1 MARKDA
7 RQKPAKQST
16 GKRQTTIKN
25 RILRLSIISV
35 VTVIVLLVSVNS
47 VLIYRAYDTSYRSEA
62 ESLAGAYSELIQAN
76 IESLRNDLD
85 TVMANTSVF
94 NQMSPMY
101 LRKSQL
107 ENLAA
112 TSLFKDFSV
121 AYSDGKTYS
130 DTDLSKREY
139 FQHAMR
145 GEYYVS
151 SPVIRQTDN
160 SVTTM
165 MAGPAVT
172 VNGQQYVVYGGL
184 DSAYFSKGLDSIDM
198 GKGSNIIVIDK
209 YGQIVASSDQSQV
222 ANLENYVN
230 SEDKE
235 LRGFATEMMN
245 KESGTYSYE
254 HDGIR
259 FMAAYQ
265 NIPDTDGWTI
275 AVSAN
280 YSEVIAQV
288 TSAILVCLVLSLAL
302 LVIEVVVAIKVAN
315 NISRPII
322 RNTERLKL
330 LAGGD
335 VKTPFENHAPNDET
349 YILSQSMVE
358 TVSSLSGY
366 ISDIRNVLSGM
377 AAGDLTVRSEMEYK
391 GDFVEIGKSLEQISG
406 ALNEA
411 FNLVKG
417 NVNQLQSGAAQLAA
431 GAQSLSSTA
440 IGESQAVDEISTTV
454 AEITKQADNTA
465 SISARVAEMTR
476 RTNESAHSGGQLM
489 KELLKSVENIKEKSY
504 GISEIM
510 RTISDIASQ
519 TNILALNASIEA
531 ARAGAAGKGFAVV
544 ANEVGTLAAKSQA
557 AAKDTESLI
566 GDSISAVDSGMD
578 LASKAYEEINTIVEA
593 ISEVTTEIERI
604 NAAAEEQKDSI
615 NLISDNMGR
624 IESGMQSTTATAEQS
639 AASSEELSGL
649 STSLAETVSRYRTL
663 PEA

>member
-1 MARKDA
+1 MAKKGAGREPKKKEA
-7 RQKPAKQST
+7 
-16 GKRQTTIKN
+16 GKKQTTIKS

-35 VTVIVLLVSVNS
+35 VTVIVMLVVLNS
-47 VLIYRAYDTSYRSEA
+47 ALIYQAYNTSYQSEA
-62 ESLAGAYSELIQAN
+62 ESLAGAYSQIIQAN

-85 TVMANTSVF
+85 TVALNTSVF
-94 NQMSPMY
+94 NQTSPMH

-107 ENLAA
+107 ENLAS

-121 AYSDGKTYS
+121 AFSDGTTYS
-130 DTDLSKREY
+130 DTDLSQREY
-139 FQHAMR
+139 FQHAMQ

-165 MAGPAVT
+165 MAGPVVT
-172 VNGQQYVVYGGL
+172 VNSQQFVVYGGL
-184 DSAYFSKGLDSIDM
+184 DSMYFSKGLDSIDM
-198 GKGSNIIVIDK
+198 GEGSNIIVIDK
-209 YGQIVASSDQSQV
+209 YGQIVASSDQAQV
-222 ANLENYVN
+222 AAMENYTE

-235 LRGFATEMMN
+235 LQSFAAEMLSSD
-245 KESGTYSYE
+245 SGIYKYQ

-259 FMAAYQ
+259 FMAAYEKV
-265 NIPDTDGWTI
+265 PDTDGWTI

-280 YSEVIAQV
+280 FSEIIAQV
-288 TSAILVCLVLSLAL
+288 IRAILVSLVISLIL
-302 LVIEVVVAIKVAN
+302 LVIEITVALKVAN
-315 NISRPII
+315 NISRPIVL
-322 RNTERLKL
+322 NTRRLKL
-330 LAGGD
+330 LAEGD
-335 VKTPFENHAPNDET
+335 VRTPFENTAPNDET

-358 TVSSLSGY
+358 TVTALSGY

-377 AAGDLTVRSEMEYK
+377 AAGDLTVRSEIEYK
-391 GDFVEIGKSLEQISG
+391 GDFVEIGQSLEQISD

-417 NVNQLQSGAAQLAA
+417 NVDQIQSGAAQLAA

-440 IGESQAVDEISTTV
+440 IEESQAVDEISTTV
-454 AEITKQADNTA
+454 AAITQQADNTA
-465 SISARVAEMTR
+465 EVSARVAEMTR
-476 RTNESAHSGGQLM
+476 RTNENAQSGGQLM

-531 ARAGAAGKGFAVV
+531 ARAGTAGKGFAVV
-544 ANEVGTLAAKSQA
+544 ANEVGTLAAKSQE
-557 AAKDTESLI
+557 AAKDTETLI
-566 GDSISAVDSGMD
+566 SDSISAVDDGMT

-593 ISEVTTEIERI
+593 ISEVTAEIEQI
-604 NAAAEEQKDSI
+604 TAAAVEQKDSI
-615 NLISDNMGR
+615 GLISDNMGR
-624 IESGMQSTTATAEQS
+624 IETGMHSTTATAEES

-649 STSLAETVSRYRTL
+649 STSLAETVSKYKTL
-663 PEA
+663 PDR

>member
-1 MARKDA
+1 MAKKA
-7 RQKPAKQST
+7 TKKGHAKK
-16 GKRQTTIKN
+16 GNKQTTIKN
-25 RILRLSIISV
+25 RILRLSLISV
-35 VTVIVLLVSVNS
+35 VTVIVLLVVVNS
-47 VLIYRAYDTSYRSEA
+47 VLIFRAYNTSYQSEA
-62 ESLAGAYSELIQAN
+62 HSLAGAYSQIIQAN
-76 IESLRNDLD
+76 IESLRNDID
-85 TVMANTSVF
+85 TVMTNTSVF
-94 NQMSPMY
+94 NQTSPLH

-107 ENLAA
+107 ENLAS

-121 AYSDGKTYS
+121 AFSDGTTYS
-130 DTDLSKREY
+130 DTDLSQREY

-165 MAGPAVT
+165 MAGPVVT
-172 VNGQQYVVYGGL
+172 VNSQQFVVYGGL
-184 DSAYFSKGLDSIDM
+184 DSMYFSKGLDSIDM

-209 YGQIVASSDQSQV
+209 YGQIVASSNQSQV
-222 ANLENYVN
+222 SAMENYIN

-235 LRGFATEMMN
+235 LRGFATEMMTN
-245 KESGTYSYE
+245 ESGTYSYE
-254 HDGIR
+254 HDGIH
-259 FMAAYQ
+259 FVAAYQ
-265 NIPDTDGWTI
+265 TIPDTDGWTI

-280 YSEVIAQV
+280 YSEVVGQI
-288 TSAILVCLVLSLAL
+288 TRAILISLVLSLVL
-302 LVIEVVVAIKVAN
+302 LVIEITVALKVAS
-315 NISRPII
+315 NISRPIAL
-322 RNTERLKL
+322 NTQRLKL
-330 LAGGD
+330 LAEGD
-335 VKTPFENHAPNDET
+335 VRTHFENTAPNDET

-358 TVSSLSGY
+358 TVTALSGY

-391 GDFVEIGKSLEQISG
+391 GDFVEIGRSLEQISG

-417 NVNQLQSGAAQLAA
+417 NVSQIQSGAAQLAA

-440 IGESQAVDEISTTV
+440 VEESQAVDEISSTV

-465 SISARVAEMTR
+465 SISAKVAEMTR
-476 RTNESAHSGGQLM
+476 RTNENAQSGGQLM

-510 RTISDIASQ
+510 KTISDIASQ
-519 TNILALNASIEA
+519 TNILALNAAIEA

-544 ANEVGTLAAKSQA
+544 ANEVGTLAAKSQE

-566 GDSISAVDSGMD
+566 SDSISAVDSGMA
-578 LASKAYEEINTIVEA
+578 LASKAFEEINTIVDA
-593 ISEVTTEIERI
+593 ISEVTAEIEQI
-604 NAAAEEQKDSI
+604 NSAAVEQKDSV
-615 NLISDNMGR
+615 NLISENMNR
-624 IESGMQSTTATAEQS
+624 IETGMHSTTATAEES

-649 STSLAETVSRYRTL
+649 STSLAETVSRYKTL
-663 PEA
+663 PEV